1 MIDKHKYPDEKIDL
15 CAKQINIFSS
25 LLDNELKDIVSMI
38 VRKEFKKGKNLCEE
52 GEICDSLF
60 LIREGIVK
68 LSKITNDGKEQILH
82 ILVKGDFFGD
92 TNLFSELESNY
103 TATALSDT
111 KICILSKTKFDEVIK
126 RNPDILIKIVKS
138 LSQRLV
144 SVEELAKVLS
154 TKNVES
160 RISELLIKLITEHG
174 YVTNN
179 EYYIKLPISK
189 LDMANYCGITRE
201 TMSRK
206 LSKLENEQIIE
217 LRGNREIVIKDINS
231 LKALVNADL

>member
-1 MIDKHKYPDEKIDL
+1 M
-15 CAKQINIFSS
+15 
-25 LLDNELKDIVSMI
+25 
-38 VRKEFKKGKNLCEE
+38 CEE

-82 ILVKGDFFGD
+82 ILAKGDLFGD

-111 KICILSKTKFDEVIK
+111 KICILSKAKFDEVIK

-189 LDMANYCGITRE
+189 SDMANYCGITRE

-231 LKALVNADL
+231 LKALVCADL